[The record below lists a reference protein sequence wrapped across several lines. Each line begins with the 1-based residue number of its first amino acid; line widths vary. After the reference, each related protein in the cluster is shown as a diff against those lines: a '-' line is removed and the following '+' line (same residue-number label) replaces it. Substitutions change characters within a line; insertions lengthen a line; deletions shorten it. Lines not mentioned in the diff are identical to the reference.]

1 MLTLKLKYRCNDENL
16 YSSLEQTRR
25 NYSSWMRYCYNRIS
39 DNNGDITDLKLRNLY
54 KTSVNHIELNS
65 CLVQC
70 GIHDA
75 RQNYNSFIRKSKDH
89 DNEREYKIQKLQ
101 KKLESK
107 KITQHTFKKLKN
119 KAESKLTLIFGG
131 KQNFYDRNDNKISK
145 EAFLKNRLLP
155 LYYIGEK
162 LHKGNR
168 CFDFNFDF
176 TITYKPSRSE
186 HYVLN
191 LSYGNNQKK
200 ILERIINLA
209 NECKLTVSIKIDA
222 DYIYI
227 SYDESRLEYIKS
239 TPIKNRVLGIDM
251 NPNYIGVIIVD
262 WKSSSNYKVIDHSVY
277 NIKKFSDVYHELN
290 KLNNVSSDD
299 NRRVKLSNK
308 KTYETIKI
316 AQHIFSMFKHYKCD
330 ILSIENLKIKQN
342 DKDKGKNYNALCN
355 NHWLR
360 TTFVNQIRKLCNI
373 NHSTLIEV
381 KPEFS
386 SFIGNFIFRD
396 EDLPDMC
403 LSAIEISR
411 RGYEYYNQYILKT
424 KEIKK
429 NIINPD
435 IKDFKKQLEKSL
447 EEFDLLFDGTCLSE
461 LYYSI
466 KTKKDHHKLKGDPNK
481 VRFHFEDV
489 KHQIVVKRFFSDNSM
504 TLFMK

>member
-65 CLVQC
+65 WLVQC

-101 KKLESK
+101 KKLEHK
-107 KITQHTFKKLKN
+107 KITQHSFKKLKN

-145 EAFLKNRLLP
+145 ETFLKNRLLP

-176 TITYKPSRSE
+176 TITYKPSRFE
-186 HYVLN
+186 HYILN

-200 ILERIINLA
+200 ILEKIINLA
-209 NECKLTVSIKIDA
+209 NECKLTASIKIDT

-227 SYDESRLEYIKS
+227 SYDESGLEYIKS

-299 NRRVKLSNK
+299 NRRIKLSNK
-308 KTYETIKI
+308 KTYETMKI

-411 RGYEYYNQYILKT
+411 RGYEYCNQYILKT

>member
-16 YSSLEQTRR
+16 YSSLEHTRR
-25 NYSSWMRYCYNRIS
+25 SYSSWMRYCYNRIS

-65 CLVQC
+65 WLVQC
-70 GIHDA
+70 GIQDA
-75 RQNYNSFIRKSKDH
+75 RQNYNSFIKKSKDH

-101 KKLESK
+101 KKLEHK
-107 KITQHTFKKLKN
+107 KITQHSFKKLKS

-145 EAFLKNRLLP
+145 ESFLKNRLLP

-176 TITYKPSRSE
+176 TITYKPSRFE

-200 ILERIINLA
+200 ILEKIINLA
-209 NECKLTVSIKIDA
+209 NECKLTVSIKIDT

-227 SYDESRLEYIKS
+227 SYDESGLEYIKS

-360 TTFVNQIRKLCNI
+360 TTFVNQIKKICNI

-489 KHQIVVKRFFSDNSM
+489 KHRIVVKRFFSDRSM

>member
-65 CLVQC
+65 WLVQC
-70 GIHDA
+70 GIKDA
-75 RQNYNSFIRKSKDH
+75 RQNYNSFIKKSKEH

-101 KKLESK
+101 KKLEHK
-107 KITQHTFKKLKN
+107 KITQHSFKKLKS

-131 KQNFYDRNDNKISK
+131 KQNFYDRNDIKISK
-145 EAFLKNRLLP
+145 ETFLKNRLLP

-176 TITYKPSRSE
+176 TITYKPSRFE

-209 NECKLTVSIKIDA
+209 NECKLTISIKIDT

-262 WKSSSNYKVIDHSVY
+262 WKSSSNYKIIGHSVY
-277 NIKKFSDVYHELN
+277 NIKKFSDVNHELN

-299 NRRVKLSNK
+299 NRRVKLYNK

-360 TTFVNQIRKLCNI
+360 TTFVNQIKKLCNI

-403 LSAIEISR
+403 LAAIEISR

-447 EEFDLLFDGTCLSE
+447 EEFNLLFDGTCLSE

-489 KHQIVVKRFFSDNSM
+489 KHQIVVKRFFSDRSM

>member
-65 CLVQC
+65 WLVQC
-70 GIHDA
+70 GIKDA
-75 RQNYNSFIRKSKDH
+75 RQNYNSFIKKSKDH
-89 DNEREYKIQKLQ
+89 DNERKYKIQKLQ
-101 KKLESK
+101 KKLENK
-107 KITQHTFKKLKN
+107 KITQRTFKKLKN
-119 KAESKLTLIFGG
+119 KPESKLTLIFGG

-176 TITYKPSRSE
+176 TITYKPSRFE

-209 NECKLTVSIKIDA
+209 NECKLTVSIKIDT

-227 SYDESRLEYIKS
+227 SYDESGLEYIKP

-251 NPNYIGVIIVD
+251 NPNYIGVVIVD

-290 KLNNVSSDD
+290 KLNNVSSND

-330 ILSIENLKIKQN
+330 ILSIENLKIKHN
-342 DKDKGKNYNALCN
+342 DKDNGKNYNALCN

-360 TTFVNQIRKLCNI
+360 TIFVNQIRKLCNI

-489 KHQIVVKRFFSDNSM
+489 KHQIVVNRFFSDNSM

>member
-39 DNNGDITDLKLRNLY
+39 DSEGSITDLELRNLY
-54 KTSVNHIELNS
+54 KTSVNNIYLNS
-65 CLVQC
+65 WLVQC
-70 GIHDA
+70 GIKDA
-75 RQNYNSFIRKSKDH
+75 RQNYNSFVKKSKEHED
-89 DNEREYKIQKLQ
+89 EREYKIKKIE
-101 KKLESK
+101 KKLERK
-107 KITQHTFKKLKN
+107 KITQQSFKKLKI

-131 KQNFYDRNDNKISK
+131 KQNFYDRNNNKISR
-145 EAFLKNRLLP
+145 ETFLKNRLQP

-162 LHKGNR
+162 LKKGNR

-176 TITYKPSRSE
+176 TITYKPSRFE
-186 HYVLN
+186 HYILN

-209 NECKLTVSIKIDA
+209 NESKLTVSVKIDS

-227 SYDESRLEYIKS
+227 SYDESELEDIKLK
-239 TPIKNRVLGIDM
+239 PIKDRVLGIDM
-251 NPNYIGVIIVD
+251 NPNYIGVTIID
-262 WKSSSNYKVIDHSVY
+262 WKSSSYYNVIDHVVY
-277 NIKKFSDVYHELN
+277 DIKQFSDLYHELN
-290 KLNNVSSDD
+290 KLNDVPSDD
-299 NRRVKLSNK
+299 HRRIKLSNK
-308 KTYETIKI
+308 KTYEIIKI
-316 AQHIFSMFKHYKCD
+316 AHHIFSMFKHYRCD

-360 TTFVNQIRKLCNI
+360 TAFVNQIRKLCNL
-373 NHSTLIEV
+373 NHSALVEV

-386 SFIGNFIFRD
+386 SFIGNFLFRC

-403 LSAIEISR
+403 LAAIEISR
-411 RGYEYYNQYILKT
+411 RGYEFYNQHITKT

-435 IKDFKKQLEKSL
+435 INDFKRQLEKSL
-447 EEFDLLFDGTCLSE
+447 EEFDLLFDETCLGE

-466 KTKKDHHKLKGDPNK
+466 KAKKDHPKLKGDPNK
-481 VRFHFEDV
+481 VRFRFEDV
-489 KHQIVVKRFFSDNSM
+489 KHQIVVKRFFSNKSI
-504 TLFMK
+504 TLLIK

>member
-39 DNNGDITDLKLRNLY
+39 DNSGDITDLKLRNLY
-54 KTSVNHIELNS
+54 KTSVNHIKLNS
-65 CLVQC
+65 WLVQC
-70 GIHDA
+70 GIQDA
-75 RQNYNSFIRKSKDH
+75 RQNYNSFIRKSKDY

-101 KKLESK
+101 KKLENK
-107 KITQHTFKKLKN
+107 KITQHTFKKLKS

-145 EAFLKNRLLP
+145 ESFLKNRLLP

-176 TITYKPSRSE
+176 TITYKPSRFE

-209 NECKLTVSIKIDA
+209 NECKLTVSIKIDT

-227 SYDESRLEYIKS
+227 SYDESGLEYIKS

-342 DKDKGKNYNALCN
+342 NKDKGKNYNALCN

-447 EEFDLLFDGTCLSE
+447 EEFDLLLDGTCLSE

>member
-65 CLVQC
+65 WLVQC
-70 GIHDA
+70 GIKDA
-75 RQNYNSFIRKSKDH
+75 RQNYNSFIKKSKDH

-101 KKLESK
+101 KKLEHK
-107 KITQHTFKKLKN
+107 KITQYTFKKLKS

-145 EAFLKNRLLP
+145 EAFIKNRLLP

-176 TITYKPSRSE
+176 TITYKPSRFE
-186 HYVLN
+186 HYILN

-200 ILERIINLA
+200 ILEKIINLA

-227 SYDESRLEYIKS
+227 SYDESGLEYIKS

-299 NRRVKLSNK
+299 NRRIKLSNK

-360 TTFVNQIRKLCNI
+360 TTFVNQIKKICNI

-435 IKDFKKQLEKSL
+435 IKDFKKQMEKSL

>member
-1 MLTLKLKYRCNDENL
+1 
-16 YSSLEQTRR
+16 
-25 NYSSWMRYCYNRIS
+25 MRYCYNRIS

-54 KTSVNHIELNS
+54 KNSVNHIELNS
-65 CLVQC
+65 WLVQC
-70 GIHDA
+70 GIKDA
-75 RQNYNSFIRKSKDH
+75 RQNYNSFIKKSKDH
-89 DNEREYKIQKLQ
+89 DNERKYKIQKLQ
-101 KKLESK
+101 KKLENK
-107 KITQHTFKKLKN
+107 KITQRTFKNLKS

-176 TITYKPSRSE
+176 TITYKPSRFE

-209 NECKLTVSIKIDA
+209 NECKLTVSIKIDT

-227 SYDESRLEYIKS
+227 SYDESGLEYIKP

-251 NPNYIGVIIVD
+251 NPNYIGVVIVD

-290 KLNNVSSDD
+290 KLNNVSSND

-330 ILSIENLKIKQN
+330 ILSIENLKIKHN
-342 DKDKGKNYNALCN
+342 DKDNGKNYNALCN

-373 NHSTLIEV
+373 NHLTLIEV

-403 LSAIEISR
+403 LSAIEVSR

-489 KHQIVVKRFFSDNSM
+489 KHQIVVNRFFSDNSM

>member
-1 MLTLKLKYRCNDENL
+1 
-16 YSSLEQTRR
+16 
-25 NYSSWMRYCYNRIS
+25 MRYCYNRIS
-39 DNNGDITDLKLRNLY
+39 DNSGDITDLELRNLY
-54 KTSVNHIELNS
+54 KTSVNHIKLNS
-65 CLVQC
+65 WLVQC
-70 GIHDA
+70 GIKDA
-75 RQNYNSFIRKSKDH
+75 RQTYNSFIRKSNDH

-101 KKLESK
+101 KKLEHK
-107 KITQHTFKKLKN
+107 KITQHTFKKLKS

-145 EAFLKNRLLP
+145 ETFLKNRLLP

-162 LHKGNR
+162 LYKGNR

-176 TITYKPSRSE
+176 TITYKPSRFE

-200 ILERIINLA
+200 ILEKIIKLA
-209 NECKLTVSIKIDA
+209 NECKLTVSVKIDT

-227 SYDESRLEYIKS
+227 SYDESLLEDIKIKH
-239 TPIKNRVLGIDM
+239 IKNRVLGIDM

-277 NIKKFSDVYHELN
+277 NIKKFSDLYHELN
-290 KLNNVSSDD
+290 KLNDVTSDD
-299 NRRVKLSNK
+299 HRRIKLSNK
-308 KTYETIKI
+308 KTYEIIKI

-330 ILSIENLKIKQN
+330 ILSIENLKINQK

-360 TTFVNQIRKLCNI
+360 TTFVNQIRKLCNLT
-373 NHSTLIEV
+373 HTTLIEV

-435 IKDFKKQLEKSL
+435 IKDFKRQLEKSL
-447 EEFDLLFDGTCLSE
+447 EEFGLLFERSCLSE

-466 KTKKDHHKLKGDPNK
+466 KTKKDHPKLKGDPNK

>member
-1 MLTLKLKYRCNDENL
+1 MLTLKLKYRCNNENL
-16 YSSLEQTRR
+16 YSFLEQTRR
-25 NYSSWMRYCYNRIS
+25 IYSSWMRYCYNRIS

-54 KTSVNHIELNS
+54 KNSVNHIELNS
-65 CLVQC
+65 WLVQC
-70 GIHDA
+70 GIKDA
-75 RQNYNSFIRKSKDH
+75 RQNYNSFIKKSKDH
-89 DNEREYKIQKLQ
+89 DNERKYKIQKLQ
-101 KKLESK
+101 KKLENK
-107 KITQHTFKKLKN
+107 KITQRTFKNLKS

-176 TITYKPSRSE
+176 TITYKPSRFE

-209 NECKLTVSIKIDA
+209 NECKLTVSIKIDT

-227 SYDESRLEYIKS
+227 SYDESGLEYIKP

-251 NPNYIGVIIVD
+251 NPNYIGVVIVD

-290 KLNNVSSDD
+290 KLNNVSSND

-330 ILSIENLKIKQN
+330 ILSIENLKIKHN
-342 DKDKGKNYNALCN
+342 DKDNGKNYNALCN

-373 NHSTLIEV
+373 NHLTLIEV

-403 LSAIEISR
+403 LSAIEVSR

-489 KHQIVVKRFFSDNSM
+489 KHQIVVNRFFSDNSM

>member
-1 MLTLKLKYRCNDENL
+1 
-16 YSSLEQTRR
+16 
-25 NYSSWMRYCYNRIS
+25 MRYCYNRIS

-65 CLVQC
+65 WLVQC
-70 GIHDA
+70 GIKDA
-75 RQNYNSFIRKSKDH
+75 RQNYNSFIKKSKDH

-101 KKLESK
+101 KKLEHK
-107 KITQHTFKKLKN
+107 KITQYTFKKLKS

-145 EAFLKNRLLP
+145 EAFIKNRLLP

-176 TITYKPSRSE
+176 TITYKPSRFE
-186 HYVLN
+186 HYILN

-200 ILERIINLA
+200 ILEKIINLA

-227 SYDESRLEYIKS
+227 SYDESGLEYIKS

-299 NRRVKLSNK
+299 NRRIKLSNK

-360 TTFVNQIRKLCNI
+360 TTFVNQIKKICNI

-435 IKDFKKQLEKSL
+435 IKDFKKQMEKSL

>member
-1 MLTLKLKYRCNDENL
+1 
-16 YSSLEQTRR
+16 
-25 NYSSWMRYCYNRIS
+25 MRYCYNRIS

-65 CLVQC
+65 WLVQC
-70 GIHDA
+70 GIKDA
-75 RQNYNSFIRKSKDH
+75 RQNYNSFIKKSKDH
-89 DNEREYKIQKLQ
+89 DNERKYKIQKLQ
-101 KKLESK
+101 KKLENK
-107 KITQHTFKKLKN
+107 KITQRTFKKLKN

-176 TITYKPSRSE
+176 TITYKPSRFE

-209 NECKLTVSIKIDA
+209 NECKLTVSIKIDT

-227 SYDESRLEYIKS
+227 SYDESGLEYIKP

-251 NPNYIGVIIVD
+251 NPNYIGVVIVD

-290 KLNNVSSDD
+290 KLNNVSSND

-330 ILSIENLKIKQN
+330 ILSIENLKIKHN
-342 DKDKGKNYNALCN
+342 DKDNGKNYNALCN

-360 TTFVNQIRKLCNI
+360 TIFVNQIRKLCNI

>member
-39 DNNGDITDLKLRNLY
+39 DNSGDITDLKLRNLY

-65 CLVQC
+65 WLVQC
-70 GIHDA
+70 GIKDA
-75 RQNYNSFIRKSKDH
+75 RQNYNSFIRKANDH

-101 KKLESK
+101 KKLEHK
-107 KITQHTFKKLKN
+107 KITQHTFKKLKS

-145 EAFLKNRLLP
+145 ETFLKNRLLP

-176 TITYKPSRSE
+176 TITYKPSRFE
-186 HYVLN
+186 HYILN
-191 LSYGNNQKK
+191 PSYGNNQKK
-200 ILERIINLA
+200 ILEKIINLA
-209 NECKLTVSIKIDA
+209 NECKLTVSVKIDA

-227 SYDESRLEYIKS
+227 SYDETLLEDIKLKH
-239 TPIKNRVLGIDM
+239 IKNRVLGIDM

-277 NIKKFSDVYHELN
+277 NIKKFSDLYHELN

-299 NRRVKLSNK
+299 NRRIKLSNK

-330 ILSIENLKIKQN
+330 ILSIENLKIKQK

-355 NHWLR
+355 NH
-360 TTFVNQIRKLCNI
+360 
-373 NHSTLIEV
+373 
-381 KPEFS
+381 
-386 SFIGNFIFRD
+386 
-396 EDLPDMC
+396 
-403 LSAIEISR
+403 
-411 RGYEYYNQYILKT
+411 
-424 KEIKK
+424 
-429 NIINPD
+429 
-435 IKDFKKQLEKSL
+435 
-447 EEFDLLFDGTCLSE
+447 
-461 LYYSI
+461 
-466 KTKKDHHKLKGDPNK
+466 
-481 VRFHFEDV
+481 
-489 KHQIVVKRFFSDNSM
+489 
-504 TLFMK
+504 

>member
-65 CLVQC
+65 WLVQC
-70 GIHDA
+70 GIKDA
-75 RQNYNSFIRKSKDH
+75 RQNYNSFIKKSKDH

-101 KKLESK
+101 KKLEHK
-107 KITQHTFKKLKN
+107 KITQHSFKKLKN

-145 EAFLKNRLLP
+145 ETFLKNRLLP

-176 TITYKPSRSE
+176 TITYKPSRFE
-186 HYVLN
+186 HYILN

-200 ILERIINLA
+200 ILEKIINLA

-227 SYDESRLEYIKS
+227 SYDESGLEYIKS

-299 NRRVKLSNK
+299 NRRIKLSNK

-360 TTFVNQIRKLCNI
+360 TTFVNQIKKICNI

>member
-1 MLTLKLKYRCNDENL
+1 MLTLKLKYRCNNENL
-16 YSSLEQTRR
+16 YSFLEQTRR
-25 NYSSWMRYCYNRIS
+25 IYSSWMRYCYNRIS

-65 CLVQC
+65 WLVQC
-70 GIHDA
+70 GIKDA
-75 RQNYNSFIRKSKDH
+75 RQNYNSFIKKSKDH
-89 DNEREYKIQKLQ
+89 DNERKYKIQKLQ
-101 KKLESK
+101 KKLENK
-107 KITQHTFKKLKN
+107 KITQRTFKNLKS

-176 TITYKPSRSE
+176 TITYKPSRFE

-209 NECKLTVSIKIDA
+209 NECKLTVSIKIDT

-227 SYDESRLEYIKS
+227 SYDESGLEYIKP

-251 NPNYIGVIIVD
+251 NPNYIGVVIVD

-290 KLNNVSSDD
+290 KLNNVSSND

-330 ILSIENLKIKQN
+330 ILSIENLKIKHN
-342 DKDKGKNYNALCN
+342 DKDNGKNYNALCN

-373 NHSTLIEV
+373 NHLTLIEV

-403 LSAIEISR
+403 LSAIEVSR

-489 KHQIVVKRFFSDNSM
+489 KHQIVVNRFFSDNSM